1 MGLRKYL
8 SKDENP
14 LADSMLNGIPLAVM
28 TCDLRHFQI
37 DYVNQATVDG
47 LKKIEH
53 LLPCRAEEVLGQ
65 SIDIFHKNSEHLH
78 KLLSDPNRLPYRAR
92 IHLGEEVL
100 DLNVSALKE
109 KGRYVKPMLAW
120 SVVTDQVRAEEE
132 TARLLQMI
140 DNMPINVM
148 VVDKETLEITYV
160 NRASRETLRPLQHL
174 LPVSVDE
181 LQGQCI
187 DIFHKHPER
196 QRAILSDPSKLP
208 FNSKISLGDE
218 SLDLQISA
226 IHDEA
231 GEYIAPMLNWMVV
244 TDQVALANDL
254 ESAAKKLATAAT
266 SMTDRSTALSAA
278 SEQTTQQSSSVVSA
292 IEQLSSSISE
302 ISEQVTSTAGVS
314 KTAAAEA
321 AKAGEVLSGMADAAE
336 KISSVAGIIQEIAD
350 QTNLL
355 ALNATIEAA
364 RAGEAGK
371 GFAVV
376 ASEVKELAGQ
386 TAKATAD
393 ISAQIEAIQNASAS
407 SVQGVEQ
414 IIEIITRVAEAATG
428 ISAAIEEQS
437 AATKEAA
444 ANITGISDAAKQSSE
459 ISMAF
464 QQDATELSSDAE
476 DLQQTVDRYLATG

>member
-1 MGLRKYL
+1 MGLKKYL
-8 SKDENP
+8 SKDDNT

-28 TCDLRHFQI
+28 TCNLRNFQI
-37 DYVNQATVDG
+37 DYVNQATIDG

-53 LLPCRAEEVLGQ
+53 LLPCRAEEVVGQ
-65 SIDIFHKNSEHLH
+65 SIDIFHKNPEHLR
-78 KLLSDPNRLPYRAR
+78 KLLADPQRLPYKAR
-92 IHLGEEVL
+92 IHLGDEVL
-100 DLNVSALKE
+100 DLNVNALKE
-109 KGRYVKPMLAW
+109 RGQYVKPVLAW

-148 VVDKETLEITYV
+148 VVDKATLEITYV
-160 NRASRETLRPLQHL
+160 NRASRETLKPLQHL

-187 DIFHKHPER
+187 DIFHKNPER

-218 SLDLQISA
+218 TLDLQISA
-226 IHDEA
+226 IHDDA

-244 TDQVALANDL
+244 TDQVALAKDL
-254 ESAAKKLATAAT
+254 DSAAKKLATAAT

-278 SEQTTQQSSSVVSA
+278 SEQTTQQSSAVVSA

-321 AKAGEVLSGMADAAE
+321 TKAGEVLSGMAEAAE

-393 ISAQIEAIQNASAS
+393 ISAQIEAIQTASDS

-444 ANITGISDAAKQSSE
+444 ENITGISDAAKQSSE
-459 ISMAF
+459 ISVAF
-464 QQDATELSSDAE
+464 EQDATELSKDAE